1 VPRRSQLA
9 LAVATLIGLSSAG
22 APADELPANVV
33 LITLDTIR
41 ADHLSCYGYE
51 RPTSPHLD
59 RLAEEGTRFDAF
71 VNASSWTLPSHAS
84 LFTGL
89 SPTTHGA
96 HYAAGGAVSLD
107 QALEQE
113 GPFGAFRVD
122 ALPSQAQTL
131 AERLAEAGY
140 ATCGVGAGPWLKPA
154 FGLAQGFDVY
164 DAEVASTS
172 GRPGEEVNALALRF
186 LEEQGERP
194 FFLFV
199 NYFDAHDPYEPP
211 PDLLGRFL
219 DVQAKASRSVHTLAR
234 YDEEI
239 VHVDRCLGEL
249 LEALREKGVYDDT
262 WIVAVTD
269 HGELFDEHGLPGHGR
284 TLYEGE
290 TRGALVIK
298 PPVDF
303 ARTLDGSVPCQHVDL
318 APTLLAG
325 VGLPRPVDMEGAP
338 LWEEPTAPVAELF
351 PNPAYAKAMEGRFE
365 RQLRAVYDG
374 PLKLIVSDV
383 DDGRDTGLFDLANDP
398 LERHDLS
405 RARPDVVA
413 RLQARL
419 QDWARGLAPP
429 LEPET
434 VGDVD
439 PDTLKQL
446 QALGYVAPE
455 RDG

>member
-1 VPRRSQLA
+1 VPRRPLLA
-9 LAVATLIGLSSAG
+9 FAVATLIGLSSAC
-22 APADELPANVV
+22 APVEEPPPNVV

-59 RLAEEGTRFDAF
+59 HLASEGTRFDAF

-107 QALEQE
+107 QAIDQK

-122 ALPSQAQTL
+122 ALPDQAETL
-131 AERLAEAGY
+131 AERLADAGY
-140 ATCGVGAGPWLKPA
+140 ATGGVGAGPWLKPA
-154 FGLAQGFDVY
+154 FGLAQGFDTY

-186 LEEQGERP
+186 LTEHGDEP

-211 PDLLGRFL
+211 PDLAGRFL
-219 DVQAKASRSVHTLAR
+219 PLETKASRSAHTLAR

-239 VHVDRCLGEL
+239 LHVDRCLGEL
-249 LEALREKGVYDDT
+249 LEALRETGVYDRT

-298 PPVDF
+298 PPADF
-303 ARTLDGSVPCQHVDL
+303 ARNLDGSVPCQHVDL

-338 LWEEPTAPVAELF
+338 LWEQPSAPVAELF
-351 PNPAYAKAMEGRFE
+351 PNPAYARAMQGRFE
-365 RQLRAVYDG
+365 RQLRAVHDG
-374 PLKLIVSDV
+374 GFKLIVSDV
-383 DDGRDTGLFDLANDP
+383 DDARDTGLFDLATDP
-398 LERHDLS
+398 LERNDLTHI
-405 RARPDVVA
+405 RPDVLE

-439 PDTLKQL
+439 PATLKQL